1 MRRSNWK
8 SKVLIVLAF
17 ILGIIAAI
25 AVVVFIPEAYDSYR
39 GLFFFLTLMIV
50 SSLIVFIGAKVF
62 RIGDD

>member
-1 MRRSNWK
+1 MALA
-8 SKVLIVLAF
+8 LIV
-17 ILGIIAAI
+17 GVIAAI

-50 SSLIVFIGAKVF
+50 SFLVVFIGAKVF